1 MISVSRATKQDLGA
15 IRHLSAKYGH
25 KLLIEECLFNSR
37 DIAIQARSEEGVLVG
52 FVWGGL
58 MGSNQIC
65 YVDKVMVDPEFR
77 GMGVLPG
84 LYKELFRVA
93 LRRGVKKA
101 FGVIRQDQ
109 FHDKSAKGA
118 MHMAWGADSF
128 PYTYVQADLAHMVK
142 ELDAHQVQEAHN
154 GR

>member
-15 IRHLSAKYGH
+15 IRHLSAKYGN
-25 KLLIEECLFNSR
+25 KLLIEECLFNNR
-37 DIAIQARSEEGVLVG
+37 DIAIQARSSDGALIG

-58 MGSNQIC
+58 MASNQIC
-65 YVDKVMVDPEFR
+65 YVDKVMVDPSAS
-77 GMGVLPG
+77 GLGVLAAM
-84 LYKELFRVA
+84 YKELFKIA

-109 FHDKSAKGA
+109 YHDKSAKGA
-118 MHMAWGADSF
+118 MHMAWGADSL
-128 PYTYVQADLAHMVK
+128 PYTLVNADLSHMLK
-142 ELDAHQVQEAHN
+142 ELEAHH